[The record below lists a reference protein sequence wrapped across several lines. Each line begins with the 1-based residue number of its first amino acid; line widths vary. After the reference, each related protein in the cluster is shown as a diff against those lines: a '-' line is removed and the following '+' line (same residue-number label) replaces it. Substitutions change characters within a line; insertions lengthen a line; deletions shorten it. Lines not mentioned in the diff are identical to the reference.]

1 MACDRAPR
9 PRRLAQGARAHVDNI
24 ATADPAGQAVSVD
37 DRFQPSD
44 VLVERD
50 KGVTITFLDGYIAR
64 FDLVTLRQGC
74 PCATCRTLRERG
86 EVVWPRSGSPAPLR
100 IDDARHHGAW
110 GLNITWNDRH
120 ATGIFPFEWLR
131 RWHEGDVS
139 AASAG

>member
-1 MACDRAPR
+1 MGPGRDGMPK
-9 PRRLAQGARAHVDNI
+9 ARVLTVDNI
-24 ATADPAGQAVSVD
+24 ATADAAGQAVSVD

-44 VLVERD
+44 THVERAE
-50 KGVTITFLDGYIAR
+50 GVTITFLDGYIAR

-86 EVVWPRSGSPAPLR
+86 EVVWPRPGSPAPLR
-100 IDDARHHGAW
+100 IDDARLHGAW
-110 GLNITWNDRH
+110 GLNITWNDGH

-139 AASAG
+139 AASAP